1 MLKNRGDIR
10 TDSRIA
16 APLRSLKNV
25 GLVESPEAISRI
37 AVGRPTGS
45 SRRLCQSV
53 PPKMLAVTFSRRI
66 RTSWEPRRN
75 RVYAV
80 TGSGGPGSLAVS
92 SGWASPSARNSPTE

>member
-10 TDSRIA
+10 TESRIA

-25 GLVESPEAISRI
+25 GLVDSPDAISRM

-53 PPKMLAVTFSRRI
+53 PPKMLAVVLLRRI
-66 RTSWEPRRN
+66 RTSCEPLKN
-75 RVYAV
+75 FSYSV
-80 TGSGGPGSLAVS
+80 TGSTGRGSSAVR
-92 SGWASPSARNSPTE
+92 SG